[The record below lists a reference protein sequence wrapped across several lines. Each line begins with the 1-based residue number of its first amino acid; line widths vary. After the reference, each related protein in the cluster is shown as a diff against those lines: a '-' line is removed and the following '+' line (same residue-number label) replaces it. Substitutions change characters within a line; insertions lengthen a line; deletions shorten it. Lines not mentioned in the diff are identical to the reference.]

1 MPERG
6 WEGFPGAGGRTR
18 EKLENLGIYRP
29 EDLLTHLPLRY
40 EDRSR
45 LTRLGALRSGMS
57 AYVQGT
63 VLARETTRGRRPML
77 LVRLGD
83 GTGQI
88 GLCFFHFSPRLDR
101 VFARNR
107 RFACYGEVR
116 GGFRGLEFVHPSFT
130 ALDEG
135 QPAPLADRLTP
146 VYPTVS
152 GLGQAR
158 LRRLI
163 DTALAALDATELQ
176 GYRLSGLDDEPALEQ
191 ALYLLHHP
199 VPGFS
204 PAEGDCP
211 ARRRLARDEIL
222 AHYLALRDNRA
233 RAGRSQAVILSG
245 GDDLR
250 QRLMATL
257 PFRLTAAQRRVDGE
271 IGADLARER
280 PMRRLLQGDV
290 GSGKTVVAALAAAR
304 ALGAGY
310 PIALMAP
317 TGLLA
322 EQHFRILQAWFEP
335 LGVVPV
341 LLTAT
346 TSTAERRAL
355 GERLDRGEPV
365 LVVGTHALI
374 AGKMSLPRLA
384 LAIVDEQHRFGVD
397 QRLSL
402 GGGSTHQLVMTATPI
417 PRTLAMTL
425 YADLDLS
432 LLDELPPGR
441 QPVKTAVM
449 SETRRSALVERI
461 RREIAAGRQAYWVCP
476 LIEESATLA
485 AQAAER
491 SARELAESLPG
502 VRIGLVHGRLQA
514 LEKEAIMRRFAAAKL
529 DILVATTVIE
539 VGVDVTNATLMVVEN
554 SERMG
559 LAQLHQLRG
568 RVGRG
573 TVPSHCIFLYR
584 PPLTMQARERLE
596 ALRGTDDGFQIAE
609 VDLRLRGPG
618 EFIGTRQA
626 GFARLRVADFDRDQ
640 ALFEQAPELAERL
653 LAKAPAE
660 AEALKRF
667 WIGPELRYADA

>member
-1 MPERG
+1 MVG
-6 WEGFPGAGGRTR
+6 GDWGGMSGAGERTR
-18 EKLENLGIYRP
+18 ERLADLGIHRP

-45 LTRLGALRSGMS
+45 LTPLGALRPGMS
-57 AYVQGT
+57 AYVQGN
-63 VLARETTRGRRPML
+63 VLASETTRGRRPML

-83 GTGQI
+83 GTGQL
-88 GLCFFHFSPRLDR
+88 GLRFFHFSFRLR
-101 VFARNR
+101 QVFVRNR
-107 RFACYGEVR
+107 RFVCYGEVR
-116 GGFRGLEFVHPSFT
+116 GGSGGLELVHPSFT
-130 ALDEG
+130 AVAEG
-135 QPAPLADRLTP
+135 KPIPLADRLTP
-146 VYPTVS
+146 IYPTVS

-158 LRRLI
+158 LQRLI
-163 DTALAALDATELQ
+163 DAALAALGAAELE

-191 ALYLLHHP
+191 AFNLLHHP
-199 VPGFS
+199 LPGFL
-204 PAEGDCP
+204 PAADCP

-222 AHYLALRDNRA
+222 AHYLVLRDKRA
-233 RAGRSQAVILSG
+233 RSGRSKAVALFG
-245 GDDLR
+245 GNDLR
-250 QRLMATL
+250 QRLMASL
-257 PFRLTAAQRRVDGE
+257 AFRLTAAQRRVDGE
-271 IGADLARER
+271 IGDDLARER

-290 GSGKTVVAALAAAR
+290 GSGKTVVAALAVAR

-310 PIALMAP
+310 PAALMAP

-335 LGVVPV
+335 LGVAPV
-341 LLTAT
+341 FLTAT
-346 TSTAERRAL
+346 TSAAERRAL
-355 GERLDRGEPV
+355 GERLARGEPL

-374 AGKMSLPRLA
+374 TGKMSLPRLA

-397 QRLSL
+397 QRLAL
-402 GGGSTHQLVMTATPI
+402 GGPSTHQLVMTATPI

-425 YADLDLS
+425 YADLDVS
-432 LLDELPPGR
+432 LLDERPPGR

-449 SETRRSALVERI
+449 SETRRVALVERI

-476 LIEESATLA
+476 LVEESATLA

-491 SARELAESLPG
+491 AARELAESLPE

-514 LEKEAIMRRFAAAKL
+514 IEKEAIMRRFADAKL

-568 RVGRG
+568 RIGRG
-573 TVPSHCIFLYR
+573 TAPSHCILLYR
-584 PPLTMQARERLE
+584 PPLTVPARERLE
-596 ALRGTDDGFQIAE
+596 ALRGTEDGFAIAE
-609 VDLRLRGPG
+609 ADLRLRGPG

-640 ALFEQAPELAERL
+640 ALFEQTPDLAERL
-653 LAKAPAE
+653 LAQDPTA